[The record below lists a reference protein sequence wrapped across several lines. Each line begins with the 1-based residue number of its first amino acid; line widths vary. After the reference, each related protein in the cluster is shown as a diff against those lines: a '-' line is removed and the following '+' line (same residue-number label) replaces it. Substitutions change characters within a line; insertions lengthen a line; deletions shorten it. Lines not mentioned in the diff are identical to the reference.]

1 MKNNNDITTI
11 ADLKSGRGF
20 SFLEEN
26 EIHVYRIRF
35 DYHSGL
41 LQKCFNAL
49 SEAEKNRAEFYE
61 FESVKN
67 NYIISQGGMRLILS
81 CYLNIPV
88 EKVNIGRHSKGKPFS
103 LDDPHLY
110 FNNTN
115 SGDYVMYAFTRSGEI
130 GIDLEHYRQLDDLEE
145 MIVKNSSEKEQEWI
159 KKNPEIKEKRFF
171 KLWTVKEAYVKA
183 IGEGMRLPP
192 EAMEFSI
199 EQKKFKLLSVKG
211 VFEQEDWIISDL
223 VVPENYVGTLVHLK
237 EGIVKNFDLTP
248 ALS

>member
-1 MKNNNDITTI
+1 MKNDNDITTI
-11 ADLKSGRGF
+11 ADLESGRGF

-26 EIHVYRIRF
+26 EIHVFRIRF
-35 DYHSGL
+35 NYSSAL
-41 LQKCFNAL
+41 FKKCYAAL
-49 SEAEKNRAEFYE
+49 SEQEKNRAAFYE

-81 CYLNIPV
+81 RYLDLPV

-130 GIDLEHYRQLDDLEE
+130 GIDLEHHRQLDDLEE

-159 KKNPEIKEKRFF
+159 KKNPELKEERFF

-223 VVPENYVGTLVHLK
+223 IVPENYIGTLVHLR
-237 EGIVKNFDLTP
+237 EGVVKNFEIV
-248 ALS
+248 